1 MKYAKHSITF
11 AFYWFF
17 LSISMTSHADIV
29 REIDFENG
37 KVGPAGSYPDL
48 NPSGNNPEIVAAQN
62 GVSPRS
68 GNYMMRTY
76 LNRETSSTNFRT
88 EVRLQQ
94 DFDKGK
100 EYWLGISVFLPKD
113 WSLNYGSNGSE
124 GPVWQFHDYAYEN
137 SSWRTLLP
145 LTARHTQDG
154 WQIRNNTLPGSSIN
168 QTIGLGNL
176 KAFSTTVPY
185 KLGQWNDFVLNVKFS
200 GAQSANDTNGF
211 IKVWVNG
218 QLVVNQTGQNYFGEQ
233 TKGPY
238 FKFGLYM
245 PRWKFPAEWSGPSSR
260 LLYHDELRVG
270 DASSSYAEVS
280 PGSVPVPVPDSGS
293 SNVAA
298 PPSPPANIQAN

>member
-1 MKYAKHSITF
+1 MKYFKNVPTLVL
-11 AFYWFF
+11 YLFF
-17 LSISMTSHADIV
+17 SISLVSHADIV
-29 REIDFENG
+29 REVDFEDG
-37 KVGPAGSYPDL
+37 KVGPAGSYPNL
-48 NPSGNNPEIVAAQN
+48 NPSGNNPEIVTAQN

-68 GNYMMRTY
+68 GKYMMRTY
-76 LNRETSSTNFRT
+76 LNRQTSATSYRT

-113 WSLNYGSNGSE
+113 WNMNYGSKGSE
-124 GPVWQFHDYAYEN
+124 GPVWQFHSYDFEDP
-137 SSWRTLLP
+137 SWRQLLP
-145 LTARHTQDG
+145 LTVRHTKDG
-154 WQIRNNTLPGSSIN
+154 WQIRNNSYPN
-168 QTIGLGNL
+168 DPVNKAKGLGSL

-211 IKVWVNG
+211 MKVWVNG
-218 QLVVNQTGQNYFGEQ
+218 QLAVNQTGQNYFGEQ

-238 FKFGLYM
+238 FKLGLYM
-245 PRWKFPAEWSGPSSR
+245 PSWRTKFANEWSGPSSR

-270 DASSSYAEVS
+270 DASSSYADVS
-280 PGSVPVPVPDSGS
+280 PGSPSAPASG
-293 SNVAA
+293 NVIAPA